1 MKTKKKKVL
10 RWERRPDDRPHE
22 LLEAALRVF
31 ASQGYRNA
39 RLEQVA
45 AAAGVTKGA
54 LYHYFRNKEALLLRV
69 LELNQT
75 RAFGRVENALRDVSG
90 SSSLRLR
97 VMLRKLFGGD
107 DPARRDV
114 LQLLQSVVHEVPDV
128 YRQWLARGPMRA
140 WRMVAALIEEGTA
153 TGEFR
158 ADVDGEVAAR
168 VFVTGLM
175 VQLVWQ
181 HSATDVPRM
190 VIDQERLID
199 SAVELLLAGLRGT
212 DI

>member
-1 MKTKKKKVL
+1 MKTKKKRVL
-10 RWERRPDDRPHE
+10 RWERRPDDRPQE

-54 LYHYFRNKEALLLRV
+54 LYHYFRNKEELLLRV

-75 RAFGRVENALRDVSG
+75 RAFGRVEDALRDVSG

-97 VMLRKLFGGD
+97 VMLRKLFGGQ

-114 LQLLQSVVHEVPDV
+114 LQLLQSVAHEVPDV
-128 YRQWLARGPMRA
+128 HREWLASGPMRA
-140 WRMVAALIEEGTA
+140 WRMVAALIEEGKA
-153 TGEFR
+153 AGEFR
-158 ADVDGEVAAR
+158 VDADGEIAAR

-181 HSATDVPRM
+181 QSAADVPGM
-190 VIDQERLID
+190 AIDQERLID
-199 SAVELLLAGLRGT
+199 SAVELLLAGLRADDT
-212 DI
+212 